1 MEWLLESRLERGGG
15 GAWPG
20 VDADARRWRSLALDA
35 IVAGAA
41 DVASTDA
48 AVMRWEQRVCAVE
61 ARVTGMVEPLARHR
75 TEAARVEAS
84 RDSAAA
90 KREAQEQHQQS
101 LAAAREERERVEV
114 ELRGQLSLQEA
125 AAIKAAAE
133 ASEAKAFARQA
144 AHTQWEHLGEW
155 KKRA

>member
-1 MEWLLESRLERGGG
+1 MVCPALKCPAVVVSVREPQVPEHARGEGVFCVQLHAGPPMEIRFRNMSLVDQT
-15 GAWPG
+15 G

-75 TEAARVEAS
+75 TEAARVEAF
-84 RDSAAA
+84 AAA
-90 KREAQEQHQQS
+90 TTR
-101 LAAAREERERVEV
+101 R
-114 ELRGQLSLQEA
+114 RGALWD
-125 AAIKAAAE
+125 AAE
-133 ASEAKAFARQA
+133 RAGGVVRCVLYTGPHMTPFA
-144 AHTQWEHLGEW
+144 W
-155 KKRA
+155 